1 MSQQNQNQSISRR
14 RFLTVL
20 GATSLASG
28 IAGAGF
34 TVRQMGKNTVS
45 VSPSPTY
52 SPAQF
57 DEPVQVPTQIV
68 VENPAELKQ
77 AQERLAQ
84 VSTEKLQLQAE
95 VDSLKQ
101 QLQST
106 EAVLDE
112 KLVRI
117 TELETQ
123 LGETT
128 KTRAAALGLVA
139 LYEQLEDVD
148 VAQSVQ
154 NGLSAVGAAWDDFID
169 DIPAASDGLVQ
180 AGAMIG
186 EFDGQIQAFQ
196 SARTWLAVRLE
207 LLRRD
212 NNVMQE
218 ILSGFA
224 QPIGPLLEMLGR
236 WFDDVRKWV
245 PARFLETANQ
255 VIDSLMTTVSGVPVT
270 VDGAQATVASALD
283 GWFAE
288 DDEDVDRNPIIRH
301 RLFKPL
307 TEKTLPH
314 ALTVLQKTTIAK
326 QKYEADLVT
335 QVAETLNRQQSVVA
349 QILEYRERNNLLRQE
364 I

>member
-1 MSQQNQNQSISRR
+1 MTQQNQNQAISRR

-28 IAGAGF
+28 VAGAGF

-52 SPAQF
+52 NPAQF

-68 VENPAELKQ
+68 VDNPAELKQ
-77 AQERLAQ
+77 AQERLTQ
-84 VSTEKLQLQAE
+84 VSSEKLQLQAE
-95 VDSLKQ
+95 VDSLKL

-106 EAVLDE
+106 EATLDQ

-117 TELETQ
+117 GELEAQ
-123 LGETT
+123 LDETT

-148 VAQSVQ
+148 IRQTFQ
-154 NGLSAVGAAWDDFID
+154 TGINAVGAAWDEFVE
-169 DIPAASDGLVQ
+169 DIPAASEGLVQ
-180 AGAMIG
+180 ASAMIG
-186 EFDGQIQAFQ
+186 EFDGQIPLFQ

-212 NNVMQE
+212 NNIMQE

-224 QPIGPLLEMLGR
+224 DPVGPLLEMLGR

-245 PARFLETANQ
+245 PSRFLETANQ
-255 VIDSLMTTVSGVPVT
+255 VIDSLMATVSGVPVT

-288 DDEDVDRNPIIRH
+288 DAEDVDGNPIIRN
-301 RLFKPL
+301 RLFRPL
-307 TEKTLPH
+307 TDKTLPS
-314 ALTVLQKTTIAK
+314 ALTVLQKTSIAK

-335 QVAETLNRQQSVVA
+335 QVAESLNRQQTIAA
-349 QILEYRERNNLLRQE
+349 QILDYRERNNLSRPE
-364 I
+364 V